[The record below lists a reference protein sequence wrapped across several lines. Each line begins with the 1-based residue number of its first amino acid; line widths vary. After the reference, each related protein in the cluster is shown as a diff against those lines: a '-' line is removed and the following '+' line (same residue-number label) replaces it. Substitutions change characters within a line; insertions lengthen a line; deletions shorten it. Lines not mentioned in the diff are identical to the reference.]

1 MRNILV
7 ITFMLLACIA
17 RAADTVL
24 VDDNGALEYP
34 TKATFAAQND
44 LVSTSNLSVFVDT
57 YRDGIEYMA
66 YNTLGYTKYWTDCE
80 LKVLDKDGNI
90 VYFFSTIYYNS
101 SQVRNN
107 HPSVADD
114 DAVVYYYVSGGN
126 PENNVCVKPK
136 QRFTDGNSS
145 IGETENASY
154 GTTNPIDNKVRITA
168 IQIYPSAKFRHLFLN
183 PENSIMVWRQTPSIA
198 EIDGKGA
205 KLWRPAIIQFIR

>member
-34 TKATFAAQND
+34 TKATFASQND

-57 YRDGIEYMA
+57 YRDGIESLSYRGV
-66 YNTLGYTKYWTDCE
+66 GYGQYWTDCE

-101 SQVRNN
+101 SQVRAL
-107 HPSVADD
+107 HPNVADD
-114 DAVVYYYVSGGN
+114 NAVVYYYVSGGN
-126 PENNVCVKPK
+126 TNGVCVKPK
-136 QRFTDGNSS
+136 KLFTNRNSS
-145 IGETENASY
+145 IGATEGASY
-154 GTTNPIDNKVRITA
+154 GTQKPNDDKVRITA
-168 IQIYPSAKFRHLFLN
+168 IQIYPSAAFRHLFPN
-183 PENSIMVWRQTPSIA
+183 PENSIMVWRQTPSMA
-198 EIDGKGA
+198 EIDGNA
-205 KLWRPAIIQFIR
+205 EKLWRPAIIQFIR